1 MVQSGSSNGLRS
13 GALAKAVGVSPDT
26 IRYYERIGVLP
37 AASRTDS
44 GYRLYPASA
53 VDRVRLVQRALCIG
67 FTLTEL
73 AEILKVR
80 DAGGTPCQR
89 VYQLARKKL
98 NGIAADIKALKRTER
113 YLKEVLSDWEDR
125 IQRAGRGQKSHLL
138 HSLGDEFKN
147 SPASVNRF
155 RRKSRP

>member
-1 MVQSGSSNGLRS
+1 M
-13 GALAKAVGVSPDT
+13 
-26 IRYYERIGVLP
+26 
-37 AASRTDS
+37 
-44 GYRLYPASA
+44 YPASA
-53 VDRVRLVQRALCIG
+53 VDRLRLVQRALCIG
-67 FTLTEL
+67 FTLAEM
-73 AEILKVR
+73 AEILKIR

-98 NGIAADIKALKRTER
+98 GRIAADIKALKRTER